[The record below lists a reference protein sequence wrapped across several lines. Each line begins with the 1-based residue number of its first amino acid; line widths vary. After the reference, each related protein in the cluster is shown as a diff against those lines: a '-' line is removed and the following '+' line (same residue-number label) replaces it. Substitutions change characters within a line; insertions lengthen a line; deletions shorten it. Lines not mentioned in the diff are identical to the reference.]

1 MDTFK
6 VRFVNKEIGSVCPSS
21 RLQGMSGKTY
31 GTSHREAGALH
42 VVEMSLEEYEKCIED
57 VSRAYHLPMR
67 RWVPHF
73 VRERV
78 EPQEKPSNEES
89 RLRHLRHFSLISE
102 AKQAGVDTAIVTN
115 RDDMIAA
122 ILESKKAQL
131 V

>member
-6 VRFVNKEIGSVCPSS
+6 VRFVNKEIGSVCPSCK
-21 RLQGMSGKTY
+21 LQGMSGKTY
-31 GTSHREAGALH
+31 GTSHRESGALH
-42 VVEMSLEEYEKCIED
+42 VVEMSLENYEKCIED

-73 VRERV
+73 VREQV
-78 EPQEKPSNEES
+78 EPQEKPSEES

-102 AKQAGVDTAIVTN
+102 AKQAGVDTALVTS
-115 RDDMIAA
+115 RDEMITA